1 MLDIYVNLCMVKL
14 TTKELTKLTVG
25 SGWDI
30 LIEFKAATWQFL
42 GWAGREGR
50 ESVWWLNN
58 FRRSI

>member
-1 MLDIYVNLCMVKL
+1 MVKL

-42 GWAGREGR
+42 GWAGKAG
-50 ESVWWLNN
+50 SQ
-58 FRRSI
+58 SGG